1 LKPIDTIILVDDEE
15 AVNFLNKTI
24 LRKQGISD
32 KILDFQRAEDAL
44 NYLKKMDDPNEKIL
58 ILLDIN
64 MPIMNGWDFL
74 RIYESMRLNEKINPV
89 IIMLTSSIDPYD
101 YEKAKSFEF
110 VNDYRTKPLNVSTT
124 EGIIQ
129 KFFS

>member
-1 LKPIDTIILVDDEE
+1 MVDDEE

-24 LRKQGISD
+24 LRKQGVSD
-32 KILDFQRAEDAL
+32 KILDFQRAEDAI
-44 NYLKKMDDPNEKIL
+44 NYLKKMEDPDEKIL
-58 ILLDIN
+58 VLLDIN

-74 RIYESMRLNEKINPV
+74 RSYESMRLNEKINPV

-110 VNDYRTKPLNVSTT
+110 VNDYRTKPLNDSTT